1 MKHTL
6 ENNALT
12 FYLEGELN
20 SYTSKDVENEIEKVM
35 SENAFDKVVLDLK
48 DLRYISSAGLR
59 IIVRIKQKCDD
70 TTLVNTPDGV
80 YDIFKMVGFQKM
92 INIEKL

>member
-70 TTLVNTPDGV
+70 TSLVNTPSDV
-80 YDIFKMVGFQKM
+80 YDIFKMVGFHKV
-92 INIEKL
+92 IKIEKL